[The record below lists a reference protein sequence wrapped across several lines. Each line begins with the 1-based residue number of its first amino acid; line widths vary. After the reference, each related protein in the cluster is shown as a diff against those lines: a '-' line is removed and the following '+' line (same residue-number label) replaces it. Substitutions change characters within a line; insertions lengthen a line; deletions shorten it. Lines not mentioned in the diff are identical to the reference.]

1 MIDLLCVQSSRAVII
16 HHLGTAAHGSLI
28 IAIIK
33 TIRAVIAY
41 IQVQHQFQYT
51 CSISERVYIMSLHH
65 LEKSEGF

>member
-1 MIDLLCVQSSRAVII
+1 MIDLLCEQSARAVII

-41 IQVQHQFQYT
+41 IQVKHQVQCT
-51 CSISERVYIMSLHH
+51 CSNSERVYIMSLHH
-65 LEKSEGF
+65 VEKSKGF